1 MGAGDDRSK
10 LKKWIPITILIAALV
25 FVSTGEVRSV
35 FAQQYSNYEDPG
47 GKWSIQYPSGWLVG
61 HNATLVI
68 NGTNIGQN
76 ISKFVPFESQYS
88 NVSISIGITSRIG
101 NQSYATLFHQSEGN
115 CDAYLLAGKKACV
128 RVFLENIH
136 GVTVTATI
144 NGVDYLFDFKGGT
157 QPEFEYSLPIFMQM
171 LTTFKPK

>member
-1 MGAGDDRSK
+1 MLRWS
-10 LKKWIPITILIAALV
+10 
-25 FVSTGEVRSV
+25 STVRIS
-35 FAQQYSNYEDPG
+35 AKTY
-47 GKWSIQYPSGWLVG
+47 
-61 HNATLVI
+61 
-68 NGTNIGQN
+68 QN
-76 ISKFVPFESQYS
+76 LFLLRASTAM
-88 NVSISIGITSRIG
+88 SISIGITSRIG

-144 NGVDYLFDFKGGT
+144 NGNDYLFDFKGGT